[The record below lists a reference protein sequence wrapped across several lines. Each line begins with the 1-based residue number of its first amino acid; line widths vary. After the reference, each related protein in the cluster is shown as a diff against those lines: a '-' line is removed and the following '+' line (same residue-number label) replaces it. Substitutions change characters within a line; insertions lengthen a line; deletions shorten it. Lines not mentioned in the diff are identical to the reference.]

1 MIKIQRRMRIKCT
14 GFSTIVIPPEA
25 NPNPI
30 KPYIRGITDI
40 IQFFLQRF
48 FTKFFYG
55 KFFYKCEFESYYIKR
70 DLQ

>member
-30 KPYIRGITDI
+30 RPYIRGITDI
-40 IQFFLQRF
+40 I
-48 FTKFFYG
+48 
-55 KFFYKCEFESYYIKR
+55 
-70 DLQ
+70 